1 MSAIDWLA
9 APLVLVVL
17 AASGQAI
24 AARLPTTWQQRLVVG
39 FIAGAVLLHGVLSLL
54 DVVGLRWKLA
64 MLLTPLL
71 GLTIVGFARRPRL
84 APQPTAR
91 LSWGDALALLAV
103 LGFAALAWTGW
114 ITIPDFIYHWGLKG
128 HRFLLAGHVDY
139 AYLAQPLGWVFHP
152 DYPNL
157 YPELLAVTAMVAGW
171 REGALLLWSPLLLV
185 LVLISMREVLVTE
198 GVAPLRRNAVVAF
211 IALAC
216 AGFAIGN
223 LMAGA
228 ADWFLALA
236 LAAALP
242 ALLAP
247 PSTAGDVQ
255 LGLCAALAAGAKQE
269 GLVIA
274 VGLVAVQLSR
284 WFWRGRRPSLPGSA
298 ALLLP
303 STLVVSYSWWRIAQH
318 HLLQEYDKGL
328 PAWNRLVV
336 ALGVVAK
343 ELLAPSWHGFALLL
357 LGLPLLLLVPRLRPF
372 VAVAGLHL
380 AAYLASCAGQ
390 DTDTRLLVV
399 TTFTRIVLQLFPAT
413 VAAIAIALFAAR
425 ERTTSG
431 NAATT
436 SSAAALASEPEAI
449 L

>member
-1 MSAIDWLA
+1 
-9 APLVLVVL
+9 
-17 AASGQAI
+17 
-24 AARLPTTWQQRLVVG
+24 
-39 FIAGAVLLHGVLSLL
+39 VLSLL
-54 DVVGLRWKLA
+54 DVVGLRWNFGLSLLPLLALA
-64 MLLTPLL
+64 M
-71 GLTIVGFARRPRL
+71 VGFARRPRL
-84 APQPTAR
+84 APQPTAPPG
-91 LSWGDALALLAV
+91 WGDAVALLAV

-157 YPELLAVTAMVAGW
+157 YPGLLAVTAMLGGW
-171 REGALLLWSPLLLV
+171 HEGALLLWSPLLLL
-185 LVLISMREVLVTE
+185 LVLMGVREVLVSE

-242 ALLAP
+242 ALLAA
-247 PSTAGDVQ
+247 PSTANDLQ

-284 WFWRGRRPSLPGSA
+284 WFWRGRRPALAGFA
-298 ALLLP
+298 ALVVP
-303 STLVVSYSWWRIAQH
+303 AMLVVGYSWWRIAQH

-328 PAWNRLVV
+328 PAWNRLLVT
-336 ALGVVAK
+336 LGVVAK
-343 ELLAPSWHGFALLL
+343 QLLAPSWHGLALLL
-357 LGLPLLLLVPRLRPF
+357 LALPLLLFVPRLRPF

-413 VAAIAIALFAAR
+413 LAAIAIALFAAR
-425 ERTTSG
+425 EKIASSNGATAPPAAAPTSQR
-431 NAATT
+431 AATV
-436 SSAAALASEPEAI
+436 
-449 L
+449 